1 MICPFRSGNSS
12 AMNGSNGNVKA
23 VKVLPLWQKRLIA
36 FDIAMAVIILGG
48 VLLIV
53 HRCKKNKAAK

>member
-1 MICPFRSGNSS
+1 
-12 AMNGSNGNVKA
+12 MNGSNGNVKA